1 MHAERGDGKDVRV
14 EALVGAGERRQR
26 GIGIW
31 LLVVAVMVAGM
42 VVLGGL
48 TRLTESGLSMVD
60 WRPITGWLPPLTHES
75 WEAAFRAYQAYPE
88 YQKVNAGMSLEEFQG
103 IFWLEYV
110 HRLWGRLIGVVFAVP
125 LVVLLIRRR
134 VDRPLGWKLAGLFVL
149 GGLQGAL
156 GWYMVK
162 SGLVDRPDVSQ
173 YRLVAHL
180 GFALL
185 IYGCLLWVAFGLL
198 LRRAAPA
205 PSAAEASLAGAALG
219 GRAKAVAALIFLT
232 ILSGGFVAGLDAGY
246 AYNTFPLMDGELI
259 PTHLFA
265 VQPWWRSAFEDVT
278 TVQFVH
284 RLLAM
289 VTLAAVLS
297 FRLSLRRRSLAP
309 RARVA
314 VDLLAGWVMVQ
325 VGLGIATLLTIVAL
339 PLAALHQFSALILL
353 TLALWVA
360 WELSGPAGKTRLA
373 MGAAPGRSAA
383 SGGVAA

>member
-1 MHAERGDGKDVRV
+1 V

-185 IYGCLLWVAFGLL
+185 IYGASCGW
-198 LRRAAPA
+198 
-205 PSAAEASLAGAALG
+205 PSGCCC
-219 GRAKAVAALIFLT
+219 
-232 ILSGGFVAGLDAGY
+232 
-246 AYNTFPLMDGELI
+246 GE
-259 PTHLFA
+259 P
-265 VQPWWRSAFEDVT
+265 P
-278 TVQFVH
+278 
-284 RLLAM
+284 
-289 VTLAAVLS
+289 
-297 FRLSLRRRSLAP
+297 RRRP
-309 RARVA
+309 RPKPPWPERPWA
-314 VDLLAGWVMVQ
+314 AGRRRW
-325 VGLGIATLLTIVAL
+325 
-339 PLAALHQFSALILL
+339 
-353 TLALWVA
+353 
-360 WELSGPAGKTRLA
+360 R
-373 MGAAPGRSAA
+373 R
-383 SGGVAA
+383 